1 MNREAFIRKADEKL
15 KMIRTENNL
24 TQDKMTEALGMSKK
38 TLIQIEKGR
47 ASLGW
52 SGAVTLCTIF
62 KDSEVL
68 AMTYGGQPLDII
80 LLLAFDDHENHYKKT
95 MGGKMW
101 WKDIEINGTYKI
113 QQNIISQHYR
123 ILNQEERRIWSSFDY
138 EYIKKRLYE
147 ITNEGLIHVD
157 YPKKI

>member
-1 MNREAFIRKADEKL
+1 MNRKAFISKADEKL
-15 KMIRTENNL
+15 KMIRVENDL
-24 TQDKMTEALGMSKK
+24 TQDKMAATLGISKK

-62 KDSEVL
+62 RDSEVI

-80 LLLAFDDHENHYKKT
+80 LLLAFNNHEQHYEKT
-95 MGGKMW
+95 MGGKIW
-101 WKDIEINGTYKI
+101 WKDIETNGLNKI

-123 ILNQEERRIWSSFDY
+123 ILDHEERRICSSFDY

-147 ITNEGLIHVD
+147 I
-157 YPKKI
+157 KK